1 MNQIEKS
8 HGGSLNNWVGGLMHI
23 TVQTHYDLQ
32 YITMR
37 LSGHMNEP
45 TEPAFL
51 ALKHSLEYLMHH
63 PQEPIMYSRRKIHRT
78 EEIPH
83 QCYFKAGD
91 AETRK
96 NKEHSNF
103 LHKYSDSDHAM
114 DISHRPS
121 VTSTVHILNGTI
133 IDWCTKKQY

>member
-37 LSGHMNEP
+37 LSGYMNAP
-45 TEPAFL
+45 TEPEFV
-51 ALKHSLEYLMHH
+51 ALKHGMEYLIHH
-63 PQEPIMYSRRKIHRT
+63 THEPIMYSRNKIHKN

-83 QCYFKAGD
+83 QCYFKAGY
-91 AETRK
+91 AEISK
-96 NKEHSNF
+96 NK
-103 LHKYSDSDHAM
+103 
-114 DISHRPS
+114 
-121 VTSTVHILNGTI
+121 
-133 IDWCTKKQY
+133 